1 MVVRKNLL
9 DFLPGYRKNA
19 FMKTNRLPIFEI
31 LRSFTQHEAGKPLAF
46 AMAGILAAS
55 LAGCGGSKEASAP
68 GGSSPAEPT
77 AEPQAAPAAPQAAAP
92 TAPAP
97 PAAAK
102 KISLPQG
109 WAMKDAIS
117 AEEVGAITGETMT
130 YFPEANSAAQNGKPS
145 GSYTVAGKDKS
156 KIAFRAVVGGGEKEF
171 ESVKKFAAAGTDVEV
186 AGVGDKAYL
195 CDFSTGATAIIV
207 LKGEDVFRIDWF
219 PETYASQD
227 KAELGKKL
235 AGKLIEKLYK

>member
-1 MVVRKNLL
+1 MVARKNFL

-19 FMKTNRLPIFEI
+19 FMKTNRLPIFET

-68 GGSSPAEPT
+68 GGAPPAE
-77 AEPQAAPAAPQAAAP
+77 PQAAAP
-92 TAPAP
+92 TAPAAP
-97 PAAAK
+97 AEPAAAK